1 MAKVG
6 ALETFRVSNLTRW
19 GSLGGALERFRVFD
33 FSLPRVLLLVRG
45 KVGVLFTRISLWY
58 SWISEVCL
66 FVCLFVCLCIC
77 LYICKM
83 YICLYICLCDRY
95 VVVAIA
101 NTVIVKIVIAFKI
114 ELKEL
119 YLIKSVYII
128 L

>member
-1 MAKVG
+1 
-6 ALETFRVSNLTRW
+6 
-19 GSLGGALERFRVFD
+19 
-33 FSLPRVLLLVRG
+33 
-45 KVGVLFTRISLWY
+45 
-58 SWISEVCL
+58 
-66 FVCLFVCLCIC
+66 
-77 LYICKM
+77 M